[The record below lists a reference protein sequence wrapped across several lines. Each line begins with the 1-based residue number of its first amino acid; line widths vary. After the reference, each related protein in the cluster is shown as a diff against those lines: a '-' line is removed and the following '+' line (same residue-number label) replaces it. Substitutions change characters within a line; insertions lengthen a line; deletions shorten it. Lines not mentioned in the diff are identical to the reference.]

1 MAYPTKNGEPVYRSS
16 DLDEVQGYDDLRMIW
31 RYVKMSGKGKTPPL
45 SDRAKEKIAKG
56 LELTMSEGKS
66 SRTRLVAGAMALAI
80 ADGDWDRDVY
90 RKPTKG
96 IVGLERASRAKGKGF
111 GSSRGCSCDGDAE
124 GQAQCC
130 DDGEGHGR

>member
-31 RYVKMSGKGKTPPL
+31 RYVKMSGTGKTAPL
-45 SDRAKEKIAKG
+45 TERVKEKIAKG
-56 LELTMSEGKS
+56 LDVTMSEGKS
-66 SRTRLVAGAMALAI
+66 SRTRTVAAAMALAI
-80 ADGDWDRDVY
+80 ADGDYSRDVY

-96 IVGLERASRAKGKGF
+96 AIRMGRTSRAKGESLG
-111 GSSRGCSCDGDAE
+111 GSRGCSCDGDAK

-130 DDGEGHGR
+130 DDGQVDG